1 MQVHHFFP
9 GPHRTWDDRPVC
21 EACGSTEADK
31 VHEVPLPDV
40 PEEARLI
47 DARKIGERRH
57 DAVAA
62 PVE

>member
-1 MQVHHFFP
+1 MQVHHFFA

-21 EACGSTEADK
+21 EACGSTEAEK

-47 DARKIGERRH
+47 DARKIGET
-57 DAVAA
+57 
-62 PVE
+62 P

>member
-1 MQVHHFFP
+1 MQVHHFYA

-40 PEEARLI
+40 PDEAREI
-47 DARKIGERRH
+47 DARKLGET
-57 DAVAA
+57 DGDQ
-62 PVE
+62 